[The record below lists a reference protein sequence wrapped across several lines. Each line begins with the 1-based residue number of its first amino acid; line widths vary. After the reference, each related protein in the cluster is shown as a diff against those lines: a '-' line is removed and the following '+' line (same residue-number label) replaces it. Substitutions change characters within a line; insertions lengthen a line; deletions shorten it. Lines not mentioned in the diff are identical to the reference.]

1 MPFAAVYLSVPGE
14 AGFRRVATAGCE
26 AELLPATVTGEAELA
41 GLPDLLGVTGGYP
54 LGADAVARLRR
65 SGALTRE
72 QAERALAF
80 CNNSGPAFL
89 VGAAGVGGALFA
101 RLMAAHAEPQRHY
114 HTQQHLG
121 ECLSAFDGACA
132 LAEHPAEV
140 EIALWFH
147 DAVYDVKGHD
157 NEQCSAD
164 WARDALRDAG
174 VDTGSAQRVHDLVMA
189 TRHTAV
195 PSAQD
200 ERLLVDIDLSILG
213 AERARFDEY
222 EQQIRR
228 EYAYVPG
235 FLFRRKRREILK
247 GFLDRPAIYST
258 PHFHDRLEARAR
270 DNLRRVTEA

>member
-1 MPFAAVYLSVPGE
+1 MDYFLLSWQR
-14 AGFRRVATAGCE
+14 AW
-26 AELLPATVTGEAELA
+26 TGI
-41 GLPDLLGVTGGYP
+41 
-54 LGADAVARLRR
+54 
-65 SGALTRE
+65 
-72 QAERALAF
+72 
-80 CNNSGPAFL
+80 
-89 VGAAGVGGALFA
+89 GAAGEGGALFA
-101 RLMAAHAEPQRHY
+101 QLMAAYAEPQRHY

-147 DAVYDVKGHD
+147 DAVYAIKGHH
-157 NEQCSAD
+157 NEQRSAD

-195 PSAQD
+195 PSGQD

-247 GFLDRPAIYST
+247 GLLDRPAIYST